1 MKLVSSKKKPPIM
14 IYMGLTIMV
23 TLNPVYNEQLEDS
36 YESVH
41 VKDVQMLEKVGP
53 THLEKL

>member
-1 MKLVSSKKKPPIM
+1 M
-14 IYMGLTIMV
+14 IHMGLTIMV
-23 TLNPVYNEQLEDS
+23 TLNSVYNEQLEDS

-53 THLEKL
+53 RGLHI